1 MATIVDQQ
9 YTPTEIIK
17 KDLARGGFTKEE
29 DKLLKGFVALINAKK
44 AVLVRHNNTVF
55 VGIRKEP
62 GVLEVH
68 MYTLDPLAVLPE
80 AMKVAFDSVKKA
92 GVKKLQSETTNP
104 RLIKMLE
111 TLGPVKTT
119 KKGKNIAW
127 ELEIAK

>member
-1 MATIVDQQ
+1 MALAQE

-17 KDLARGGFTKEE
+17 KDLARGGFSKEE
-29 DKLLKGFVALINAKK
+29 DKLLKGFVALINEKK

-68 MYTLDPLAVLPE
+68 MYTLDPLSTLPQ
-80 AMKVAFDSVKKA
+80 AMKVAFDTVKKA

-104 RLIKMLE
+104 RLIRMLE

-119 KKGKNIAW
+119 KNGKNIAW